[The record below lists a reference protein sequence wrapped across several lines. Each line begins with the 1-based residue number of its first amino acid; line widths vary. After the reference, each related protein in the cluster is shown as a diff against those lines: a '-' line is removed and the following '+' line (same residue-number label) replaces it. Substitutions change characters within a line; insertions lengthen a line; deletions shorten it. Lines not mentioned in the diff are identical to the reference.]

1 MVLTSV
7 APRKLTSINTGN
19 VLQRTLPLIWTDNM
33 PEPIDE
39 LTVLLA
45 GLVKLLIKK
54 GVLEAQEIQ
63 AVVTKAVVS
72 AIERGAKP
80 GFEIAAVDLLEEIE
94 ALKTVSDGASKNL
107 SSELRRIHKDQN
119 AQPRAYNHHRKF
131 KVWG

>member
-1 MVLTSV
+1 MVSTSV

-45 GLVKLLIKK
+45 GLAKLLIKK

-94 ALKTVSDGASKNL
+94 ALKTVADGASKDP
-107 SSELRRIHKDQN
+107 II
-119 AQPRAYNHHRKF
+119 
-131 KVWG
+131 